1 MHDDAR
7 QSVTRGRTGMV
18 RSRSCAS
25 ERDVCGFARA
35 RSFARARGVHDDD
48 ATDDANDDAMRA
60 TMDDDDDDDDDDLGA
75 RDAGERWTRDVS
87 NARMGAPTATGEETR
102 REAMR
107 RKLMVTTE
115 EVGEFR
121 DEGETEGDGDGDGD
135 AMAVRGESRGC
146 IARRNLCD
154 DRGMRRDDRERWER
168 GDVHR
173 ISAAADARRSIRRRF
188 SSTTRARGRSEASLR
203 NSFGR

>member
-1 MHDDAR
+1 MMHDDAR

-60 TMDDDDDDDDDDLGA
+60 TM
-75 RDAGERWTRDVS
+75 
-87 NARMGAPTATGEETR
+87 RM
-102 REAMR
+102 M
-107 RKLMVTTE
+107 TT
-115 EVGEFR
+115 
-121 DEGETEGDGDGDGD
+121 TT
-135 AMAVRGESRGC
+135 
-146 IARRNLCD
+146 
-154 DRGMRRDDRERWER
+154 
-168 GDVHR
+168 
-173 ISAAADARRSIRRRF
+173 
-188 SSTTRARGRSEASLR
+188 TTRARGRSEASLR

>member
-1 MHDDAR
+1 
-7 QSVTRGRTGMV
+7 MV
-18 RSRSCAS
+18 RSRSRAS
-25 ERDVCGFARA
+25 ERDVRGFARA
-35 RSFARARGVHDDD
+35 RSFARARGVND
-48 ATDDANDDAMRA
+48 DDANDDATDGATRA
-60 TMDDDDDDDDDDLGA
+60 TMRMMTTTTTTTTSVRAMRANDGRA
-75 RDAGERWTRDVS
+75 MFRTRG
-87 NARMGAPTATGEETR
+87 MGAPTATGEETR

-135 AMAVRGESRGC
+135 AMAVRGESRG
-146 IARRNLCD
+146 
-154 DRGMRRDDRERWER
+154 
-168 GDVHR
+168 VHR
-173 ISAAADARRSIRRRF
+173 APEFVRRPRDASGRPRAMGEGGTCTEYPPRRTRADSIRRRF